1 MKEDSILTNI
11 LSIAGSGLLLLLT
24 GLVFLI
30 FRDYISK
37 HIRFFLPIPPV
48 GVAAY
53 IYVYNLY
60 LQNGNRFAGNF
71 SSMAKEVFLSV
82 IAVSISFAVF
92 AVLLIIFIN
101 FFRNLFP

>member
-1 MKEDSILTNI
+1 MKEDSIIINI
-11 LSIAGSGLLLLLT
+11 LSIAGAGLLLLLT
-24 GLVFLI
+24 GIVFLI

-60 LQNGNRFAGNF
+60 LHNGGRIAGNL
-71 SSMAKEVFLSV
+71 SSTAKEVFLSV
-82 IAVSISFAVF
+82 IIVSLSFAVF
-92 AVLLIIFIN
+92 VVLLIIFIN

>member
-92 AVLLIIFIN
+92 VVLLIIFIN